1 MRYTGFGKVSIF
13 GKSPH
18 PVSNLTQGRNS
29 GFLLPANL
37 PEAKGRAAEQTLA
50 PICARVGIAGLC
62 LGQIC
67 PKQIDPVANL
77 RQGQGRARDQAAAI
91 SKWANVP
98 T

>member
-50 PICARVGIAGLC
+50 PICAKQKAGRQRSRC
-62 LGQIC
+62 G
-67 PKQIDPVANL
+67 KFATTGK
-77 RQGQGRARDQAAAI
+77 RQGSRTDPRV
-91 SKWANVP
+91 NLP
-98 T
+98 